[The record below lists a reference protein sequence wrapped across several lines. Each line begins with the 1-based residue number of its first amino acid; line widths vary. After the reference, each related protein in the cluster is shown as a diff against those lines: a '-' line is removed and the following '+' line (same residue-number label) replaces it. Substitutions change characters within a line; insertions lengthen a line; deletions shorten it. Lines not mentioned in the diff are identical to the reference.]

1 MADSVIMERSDTSSP
16 ECQHH
21 WRIAAPNGATSM
33 GVCKHCGAER
43 EFANS
48 TSESIW
54 DNDHGESGFN
64 RYRRRNNNEIAV
76 TEEPEKPRASL
87 RDLLGRSAND
97 F

>member
-1 MADSVIMERSDTSSP
+1 MADSLIMERNEASSP
-16 ECQHH
+16 KCRHH
-21 WRIAAPNGATSM
+21 WKIDAPNGATSK
-33 GVCKHCGAER
+33 GTCKNCGTTR

-64 RYRRRNNNEIAV
+64 RYRRRNTNELAI
-76 TEEPEKPRASL
+76 TEEPERPRASL
-87 RDLLGRSAND
+87 RDLLGRGAGS

>member
-1 MADSVIMERSDTSSP
+1 MADGVMVEQSDAHEV
-16 ECQHH
+16 ECKHH
-21 WRIAAPNGATSM
+21 WKIAAPNGATSL
-33 GVCKHCGAER
+33 GTCKRCGAQR
-43 EFANS
+43 EFMNS

-64 RYRRRNNNEIAV
+64 RYRRRNQNEIAV

-97 F
+97 Y

>member
-1 MADSVIMERSDTSSP
+1 MADSVIMERSDTGVP
-16 ECQHH
+16 QCRHH
-21 WRIAAPNGATSM
+21 WKIAAPNGATSL
-33 GVCKHCGAER
+33 GVCKYCGAER

-64 RYRRRNNNEIAV
+64 RYRRRNANEITV
-76 TEEPEKPRASL
+76 TEEPERPRASL